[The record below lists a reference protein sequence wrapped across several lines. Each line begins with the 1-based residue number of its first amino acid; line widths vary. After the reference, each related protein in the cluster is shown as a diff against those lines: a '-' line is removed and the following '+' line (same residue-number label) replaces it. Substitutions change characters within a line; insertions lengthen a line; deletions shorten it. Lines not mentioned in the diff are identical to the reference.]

1 MNFKQEFNKNL
12 LNIYLNSSIKEYI
25 VKKIIIISNS
35 NKQKVIAR

>member
-35 NKQKVIAR
+35 NKQKVITR